1 MKQKFLPSLFLSLT
15 AILMMVSCSK
25 KSNTLGRYVPANA
38 AIVLHLNAATL
49 TDKLPWEEV
58 KQNELF
64 KKMIADSSLSPFAK
78 AALDNPENTGIDI
91 KKDLI
96 FFMVKDSTGAY
107 VAFEGGI
114 KDAAKFKAYNNSVF
128 KNGKASQKN
137 GVDYLA
143 DDKTTVSWNQT
154 KFIVVADAPE
164 ASQLNNMDRMM
175 NKDSM
180 MLPPPV
186 SVSTRDEAATAEQ
199 LYALAE
205 NNSLAKNEKFSE
217 LVASKGDVH
226 FWMNAESFNPGT
238 AGMGAMSMVNM
249 NKIFEGSVTSGTV
262 NFESGKIEVDV
273 KSYAGKE
280 LTDIWKK
287 YSGSKI
293 SSDMVKRVPAK
304 DVAFFLAMNFK
315 PEGIKEFV
323 KLMGLEGLINM
334 GAAFLGFNLD
344 DFIKANKGDIL
355 LAVSDIVKDSS
366 GKTDASVLFAASVG
380 DKLSFDKLVAAGN
393 KMGKDQLGA
402 AASKISFNQNKEY
415 FAIGNKKEN
424 IDQFITKEG
433 SSTFDFYSKIA
444 SGPIGGYVNLQYIM
458 TSMRSEASKDSLGL
472 LAMDASIKMWENII
486 LSGGEFK
493 NNGVTQHIEINLV
506 DKTTN
511 SLKQLNKY
519 AAAIGVIAEQKKKE
533 TDITDIRLHGDTT
546 GVKDSLL
553 FE

>member
-1 MKQKFLPSLFLSLT
+1 
-15 AILMMVSCSK
+15 
-25 KSNTLGRYVPANA
+25 
-38 AIVLHLNAATL
+38 
-49 TDKLPWEEV
+49 
-58 KQNELF
+58 
-64 KKMIADSSLSPFAK
+64 
-78 AALDNPENTGIDI
+78 
-91 KKDLI
+91 
-96 FFMVKDSTGAY
+96 
-107 VAFEGGI
+107 
-114 KDAAKFKAYNNSVF
+114 
-128 KNGKASQKN
+128 
-137 GVDYLA
+137 
-143 DDKTTVSWNQT
+143 
-154 KFIVVADAPE
+154 
-164 ASQLNNMDRMM
+164 
-175 NKDSM
+175 
-180 MLPPPV
+180 
-186 SVSTRDEAATAEQ
+186 
-199 LYALAE
+199 
-205 NNSLAKNEKFSE
+205 
-217 LVASKGDVH
+217 
-226 FWMNAESFNPGT
+226 MNAESFNPGT

-249 NKIFEGSVTSGTV
+249 NKIFEGSITSGTV
-262 NFESGKIEVDV
+262 NFESGKIDVDV
-273 KSYAGKE
+273 KSFAGKE
-280 LTDIWKK
+280 LTEIWKK

-323 KLMGLEGLINM
+323 KLIGMEGLLNM

-433 SSTFDFYSKIA
+433 SSTFDFYNKIA
-444 SGPIGGYVNLQYIM
+444 SSPIGGYVNLQYIM

-493 NNGVTQHIEINLV
+493 NDGVTQHIEINLV

-533 TDITDIRLHGDTT
+533 TDITGIRLHGDTT

-553 FE
+553 FQ

>member
-1 MKQKFLPSLFLSLT
+1 MNQKFLSPVLLSSI
-15 AILMMVSCSK
+15 AILLMVSCSK

-38 AIVLHLNAATL
+38 AIVLHLNVASITA
-49 TDKLPWEEV
+49 KLPWEEV

-64 KKMIADSSLSPFAK
+64 KKMTADSSLSSFAK
-78 AALDNPENTGIDI
+78 AALDNPENTGMDI

-107 VAFEGGI
+107 VAFEGGV
-114 KDAAKFKAYNNSVF
+114 KDAAKFKAYNISVM
-128 KNGKASQKN
+128 KSGKASQKN
-137 GVDYLA
+137 GFEYIS
-143 DDKTTVSWNQT
+143 DDKTTVSWNQS
-154 KFIVVADAPE
+154 KFIVVVDAPE
-164 ASQLNNMDRMM
+164 ASQINNMNRMM

-186 SVSTRDEAATAEQ
+186 STRDEAAITDQ

-217 LVASKGDVH
+217 LISLKGDMH

-238 AGMGAMSMVNM
+238 AGMGAISMVNM

-262 NFESGKIEVDV
+262 NFETGKIEVDMN
-273 KSYAGKE
+273 SYAGKE
-280 LTDIWKK
+280 LTDISKK

-293 SSDMVKRVPAK
+293 SNDMVKRVPVK
-304 DVAFFLAMNFK
+304 DMAFFLAMNFK
-315 PEGIKEFV
+315 PEGIKELV
-323 KLMGLEGLINM
+323 KLMGMEGLINM

-344 DFIKANKGDIL
+344 DFVKANKGDIV

-366 GKTDASVLFAASVG
+366 GKMGASVLFAASVG
-380 DKLSFDKLVAAGN
+380 DKVSFDKLLAAGN
-393 KMGKDQLGA
+393 KMGKEQLGA
-402 AASKISFNQNKEY
+402 AASQTYFNQNKEY

-433 SSTFDFYSKIA
+433 SSNFDFYNKIA
-444 SGPIGGYVNLQYIM
+444 SSPIGGYVNLQYIM
-458 TSMRSEASKDSLGL
+458 TSLRSEAGKDSLGL
-472 LAMDASIKMWENII
+472 IAMDASIKMWENII
-486 LSGGEFK
+486 LSGGDFK

-519 AAAIGVIAEQKKKE
+519 AALIGVIAEQKKKE
-533 TDITDIRLHGDTT
+533 TNITEIRLQGDTT
-546 GVKDSLL
+546 GVIDSLK